1 MMQTDTFRRING
13 NTLKVIACITM
24 LLDHI
29 MAGIIVPIARD
40 GLIPDDISFDTV
52 KTIYN
57 ILRGVGRTAF
67 PIFCFLLVE
76 GFIHTKNRLR
86 YALSLLIFG
95 FISEPFFDLTFYC
108 KEDPYNLNFIEVLL
122 ENRST
127 WNDHCNVYFT
137 LFIGLMVLWG
147 IHSSFALVKKLS
159 ANVIFAYLLSSMAIF
174 LGAFLGQKLECDYH
188 WFGVVLIVIFYV
200 FRLFEPVNILAG
212 YLFLANF
219 GTEYLAFPAF
229 ILMYLYNKKRG
240 RRLGKLKYAFY
251 AFYPVHILLIHVVRS
266 LLFG

>member
-24 LLDHI
+24 LIDHV

-122 ENRST
+122 KNRST

-137 LFIGLMVLWG
+137 LFIGLMVLCG

-159 ANVIFAYLLSSMAIF
+159 ANVIFAYLLSAMAIF

-212 YLFLANF
+212 YLFMANF

>member
-1 MMQTDTFRRING
+1 MKKING
-13 NTLKVIACITM
+13 NTLKLIACITM
-24 LLDHI
+24 FIDHAT
-29 MAGIIVPIARD
+29 AGIMLPVVKA
-40 GLIPDDISFDTV
+40 GYFPDSISFDTLNI
-52 KTIYN
+52 IYK
-57 ILRGVGRTAF
+57 ILRGIGRNSF

-108 KEDPYNLNFIEVLL
+108 KEDVYNINFIKVLS
-122 ENRST
+122 ENRSI

-137 LFIGLMVLWG
+137 LFISLMVLWA
-147 IHSSFALVKKLS
+147 IQSSFALVKKLS
-159 ANVIFAYLLSSMAIF
+159 AHMIFAHILSGMAIF
-174 LGAFLGQKLECDYH
+174 LGAFLGQKLDCDYH
-188 WFGVVLIVIFYV
+188 WFGVVLVVIFYV
-200 FRLFEPVNILAG
+200 FRLFAPINLVAG

-229 ILMYLYNKKRG
+229 ILIYFYNKKRG